1 MDKKYK
7 WGIGIALTAIAAA
20 AAYHFWGKKKQPA
33 PAENQ
38 GGGGGGGGGGAM
50 PPITPQQVVQ
60 YQPPVIV
67 MPITTRYEGVRRRR
81 IETPV
86 TQMQAPTTNS
96 SGQATQTTP
105 SGNTAVVAA
114 NPNAPQLMA
123 ADDGVYRDCMK
134 TTF

>member
-7 WGIGIALTAIAAA
+7 WGIGIALTAVAAA
-20 AAYHFWGKKKQPA
+20 AAYHFWGKKKDKPA

-38 GGGGGGGGGGAM
+38 GGGGGGGGAM
-50 PPITPQQVVQ
+50 PIAPQQVVQ
-60 YQPPVIV
+60 HQPPVIV
-67 MPITTRYEGVRRRR
+67 MPITARHDEVRRRR
-81 IETPV
+81 LETPV

-105 SGNTAVVAA
+105 SGNTAVLAP

-123 ADDGVYRDCMK
+123 ADDGVYRDCMQ